1 VRVSWRRA
9 RFAATC
15 AFRGGARVSR
25 RRARFVAACAFRGG
39 ARVSRRRAR
48 FAAACA
54 FRSGVRVSLRR
65 AHRREHHRIEK
76 LAIMTNVTAETRRL
90 ERRIVFLV
98 GAVQLVNVLD
108 FTMVMPLGPDFARA
122 LGIPMSQLGKAVAG
136 YGQAAALAGFTGS
149 FVLDR
154 FDRKRAL
161 AVAMVGL
168 VAGTLLGGL
177 ARDLWSLTL
186 ARVVAGLFG
195 GPATSLAYAIIAD
208 TIPQERRGKAMGAVM
223 GAFSVAQVL
232 GVPSALLLSER
243 AGWAMPFFVV
253 AGMGLLV
260 ALGAITLLPPLTTHL
275 AQPAQ
280 PRPQGSLRQLL
291 SRSTVLIS
299 LAMTATLMT
308 AGFILVPNLPAYVQ
322 QNLHYPRDHFQ
333 YLIAVGGAAS
343 FVTLRLAGR
352 LVDRFGSTAVGTAA
366 VLASVAIMYVFLVAP
381 PDPAPVMLLY
391 VLFMVTLGARNVAYN
406 ALTTKVPRP
415 YERARFLSIQSTVYH
430 AAAGTA
436 SWFAAS
442 LLSVRSDGQLVGV
455 GRAALIAMGL
465 SLLLPL
471 FLWQVES
478 RVKTTS
484 ES

>member
-1 VRVSWRRA
+1 V
-9 RFAATC
+9 
-15 AFRGGARVSR
+15 
-25 RRARFVAACAFRGG
+25 
-39 ARVSRRRAR
+39 
-48 FAAACA
+48 
-54 FRSGVRVSLRR
+54 
-65 AHRREHHRIEK
+65 
-76 LAIMTNVTAETRRL
+76 NAETQSLSL
-90 ERRIVFLV
+90 ERRVVFLV

-122 LGIPMSQLGKAVAG
+122 LHIPMSQLGKAVAG

-149 FVLDR
+149 FFLDR

-168 VAGTLLGGL
+168 VAGTLMGGL
-177 ARDLWSLTL
+177 ARDLAGLTL

-208 TIPQERRGKAMGAVM
+208 TIPTERRGKAMGAVM

-232 GVPSALLLSER
+232 GVPSALILSER

-260 ALGAITLLPPLTTHL
+260 ALGAITLLPPLKTHL
-275 AQPAQ
+275 ADAARSQ
-280 PRPQGSLRQLL
+280 PQGTLRQLL
-291 SRSTVLIS
+291 SRGTVLTS

-308 AGFILVPNLPAYVQ
+308 AGFILVPNMPAYVQ
-322 QNLHYPRDHFQ
+322 QNLHYPRTHFQ
-333 YLIAVGGAAS
+333 YLIAVGGVAS
-343 FVTLRLAGR
+343 FVSLRLAGR
-352 LVDRFGSTAVGTAA
+352 LVDAFGSTRVGSLA
-366 VLASVAIMYVFLVAP
+366 VLASLCVMYFYLIRP

-391 VLFMVTLGARNVAYN
+391 VLFMVTLGMRNVAYN

-415 YERARFLSIQSTVYH
+415 HERARFLSIQSTVYH

-442 LLSVRSDGQLVGV
+442 LLTVRSDGTLAGMP
-455 GRAALIAMGL
+455 RAALISMGL
-465 SLLLPL
+465 SLVLPPLL
-471 FLWQVES
+471 WRVEV
-478 RVKTTS
+478 RVTTTS
-484 ES
+484 EP

>member
-1 VRVSWRRA
+1 MKSKSSTCIYFLRGASYNRA
-9 RFAATC
+9 AHARANAA
-15 AFRGGARVSR
+15 
-25 RRARFVAACAFRGG
+25 
-39 ARVSRRRAR
+39 
-48 FAAACA
+48 
-54 FRSGVRVSLRR
+54 
-65 AHRREHHRIEK
+65 I
-76 LAIMTNVTAETRRL
+76 VTEETKGL

-98 GAVQLVNVLD
+98 GAVQFVNVLD

-122 LGIPMSQLGKAVAG
+122 LHIPMSELGKAVAG

-149 FVLDR
+149 FFLDR

-168 VAGTLLGGL
+168 VLGTLLGGL
-177 ARDLWSLTL
+177 ARDLAGLTL

-195 GPATSLAYAIIAD
+195 GPATSISYAIIAD
-208 TIPQERRGKAMGAVM
+208 AIPPERRGKAMGAVM

-253 AGMGLLV
+253 AAMGLGV
-260 ALGAITLLPPLTTHL
+260 ALGAIFLLPPMTSHL
-275 AQPAQ
+275 HDPALHE
-280 PRPQGSLRQLL
+280 PRGTLRQLM
-291 SRSTVLIS
+291 SRSTVLLS

-308 AGFILVPNLPAYVQ
+308 SGFILVPNLPAYVQ
-322 QNLHYPRDHFQ
+322 QNLHYPRARFQ

-343 FVTLRLAGR
+343 FITLRLAGR
-352 LVDRFGSTAVGTAA
+352 LVDRFGSTVVGGVA
-366 VLASVAIMYVFLVAP
+366 VLASLAVMYVYLVNP

-415 YERARFLSIQSTVYH
+415 GERARFLSIQSTVYH

-442 LLSVRSDGQLVGV
+442 LLTVRSDGRLVGIPRV
-455 GRAALIAMGL
+455 ALIAMGL
-465 SLLLPL
+465 SALMPL
-471 FLWQVES
+471 FLWRVES
-478 RVKTTS
+478 RVTS
-484 ES
+484 TSGS